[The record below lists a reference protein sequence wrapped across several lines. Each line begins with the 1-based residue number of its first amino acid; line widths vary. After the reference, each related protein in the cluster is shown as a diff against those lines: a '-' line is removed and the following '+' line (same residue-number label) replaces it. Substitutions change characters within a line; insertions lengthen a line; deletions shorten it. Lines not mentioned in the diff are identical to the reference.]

1 MRLAKTGHLNWCRAS
16 TKAAFA
22 TCSSYRSALNLK
34 DFTKGQELDVN
45 MIFYFYIK
53 CQCRSSVQINYD
65 ADNVKPAGLHNVE
78 AQVVVSLVFGPAED
92 DFGLGLAD
100 LQVPIVLRVL
110 FNTRQQRDK
119 MKRGKESKNK
129 NRL

>member
-1 MRLAKTGHLNWCRAS
+1 MQILLIT
-16 TKAAFA
+16 
-22 TCSSYRSALNLK
+22 
-34 DFTKGQELDVN
+34 D
-45 MIFYFYIK
+45 IK
-53 CQCRSSVQINYD
+53 RQCRSSVQINYD
-65 ADNVKPAGLHNVE
+65 ADNVKPAGLHDVK

-110 FNTRQQRDK
+110 FNTRQGRDK
-119 MKRGKESKNK
+119 MKHGKESKNK